1 MPALLLNVSKLLMPP
16 LLELLPAVPL
26 LPASKPTAL
35 ILTVTTA
42 PLPTPTKLLLPQVV
56 STPLAPTKLLQVP
69 SAHLQLLQHPAD
81 LLFHQVSMLLQE
93 TPPSPEPTRPLL
105 LLLELM
111 PLPLDA
117 PLLANSQPLLL
128 MFLLNLSKGMLP
140 SPMLTELLPLPPPP
154 LISVTSEV
162 SPTLEDSPLD
172 LVPKLLVVHPVSLVP
187 TPVPSEV
194 SEPPPLL
201 SLKERKLLLTQLLHL
216 SVMEP
221 SLPRVTVP
229 TEVTA
234 LMVAMALTVV
244 MVTLDSLTLSL
255 PTVAPMEATVDMVAT
270 VATVD
275 TNKNGDQGS
284 VTF

>member
-1 MPALLLNVSKLLMPP
+1 
-16 LLELLPAVPL
+16 
-26 LPASKPTAL
+26 
-35 ILTVTTA
+35 
-42 PLPTPTKLLLPQVV
+42 
-56 STPLAPTKLLQVP
+56 
-69 SAHLQLLQHPAD
+69 
-81 LLFHQVSMLLQE
+81 MLLQE

-154 LISVTSEV
+154 LLSVTSEV

-201 SLKERKLLLTQLLHL
+201 SLKERKQLLLTPLLLTPLLHL
-216 SVMEP
+216 SNAEP
-221 SLPRVTVP
+221 SSLPRVREP
-229 TEVTA
+229 TEVSVHTVAMA
-234 LMVAMALTVV
+234 LMVAM
-244 MVTLDSLTLSL
+244 VTPDSLTPSP
-255 PTVAPMEATVDMVAT
+255 PTVAPMEATVDMV
-270 VATVD
+270 D
-275 TNKNGDQGS
+275 TNKDGDQGS

>member
-1 MPALLLNVSKLLMPP
+1 M
-16 LLELLPAVPL
+16 
-26 LPASKPTAL
+26 
-35 ILTVTTA
+35 
-42 PLPTPTKLLLPQVV
+42 
-56 STPLAPTKLLQVP
+56 P
-69 SAHLQLLQHPAD
+69 SAHLQLLQHLAD
-81 LLFHQVSMLLQE
+81 LLFLQVSMLLQE

-105 LLLELM
+105 LLLESM

-128 MFLLNLSKGMLP
+128 IFLLNLSKGMLP

-154 LISVTSEV
+154 LLSVTSEV

-172 LVPKLLVVHPVSLVP
+172 LVPQLLVVHPVSLVP

-201 SLKERKLLLTQLLHL
+201 SLKERKLLLTPLLHL

-221 SLPRVTVP
+221 SLPRATEP
-229 TEVTA
+229 TEVSA
-234 LMVAMALTVV
+234 LMVA

-275 TNKNGDQGS
+275 INKDGDQVS